1 MMLQAKI
8 NTKSLIIPVGKIQL
22 NGIQLVY
29 KNKWIN
35 NSLNKQFPSLEL
47 YQKTNSLKL
56 GFLRFRDKRY

>member
-8 NTKSLIIPVGKIQL
+8 STKLLIIPVGKIQL

-47 YQKTNSLKL
+47 YQKTNCLKL
-56 GFLRFRDKRY
+56 GFLRFRDRRY

>member
-1 MMLQAKI
+1 MLQAKI

-29 KNKWIN
+29 KSKCRN
-35 NSLNKQFPSLEL
+35 NSLNKKFPSLEPC
-47 YQKTNSLKL
+47 QKTNSLKL

>member
-47 YQKTNSLKL
+47 CQKTNSLKL